1 MIVVERKIADKFI
14 FGFVRICWVSLF
26 KAGILLT
33 SSMAAF
39 GTAGW
44 TFETFEL
51 GIR

>member
-1 MIVVERKIADKFI
+1 MIVAEEEIADKFI
-14 FGFVRICWVSLF
+14 LGFVLICWISLLI
-26 KAGILLT
+26 AGILLT